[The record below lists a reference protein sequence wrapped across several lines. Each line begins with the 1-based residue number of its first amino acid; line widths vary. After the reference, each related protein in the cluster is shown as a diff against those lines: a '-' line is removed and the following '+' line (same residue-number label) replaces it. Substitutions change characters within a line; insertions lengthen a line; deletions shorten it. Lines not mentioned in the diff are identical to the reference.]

1 LDKYKMTTS
10 VLLVDDHELV
20 RAGFRRLL
28 EDGEQF
34 EVIAEAG
41 SGEQA
46 VQDYGKFHPQVVVMD
61 ISMPG
66 IGGVGAIERIIAR
79 DPQARILVLSVHE
92 DSVFTTRALQ
102 AGALGFIP
110 KRSAPEEM
118 LKAVDMVAKGKT
130 CIDPEIAQQIAV
142 QKLTGSDNL
151 LDVLSQRE
159 FEVFR
164 LLAEGKTV
172 NEIAEMLSLSPKTVG
187 THHTNIK
194 QKLDVSNS
202 AELARLAIRSGLLDA

>member
-1 LDKYKMTTS
+1 MSENKTT

-28 EDGEQF
+28 EDGDQF
-34 EVIAEAG
+34 TIVAEAG

-46 VQDYGKFHPQVVVMD
+46 VLDYAKHHPNVVVMD

-66 IGGVGAIERIIAR
+66 IGGIGAIERIIAR
-79 DPQARILVLSVHE
+79 DPAAHILILSVHE
-92 DSVFTTRALQ
+92 DSIFTTRALQ

-118 LKAVDMVAKGKT
+118 LRAVEQVAHGKT
-130 CIDPEIAQQIAV
+130 CIDPEIAQKIAM
-142 QKLTGSDNL
+142 QKLMGSDNL

-172 NEIAEMLSLSPKTVG
+172 NEIADILSLSPKTVG

-202 AELARLAIRSGLLDA
+202 AELARLAIRSGILEA

>member
-1 LDKYKMTTS
+1 MSVNQIK
-10 VLLVDDHELV
+10 VLLVDDHALV
-20 RAGFRRLL
+20 RAGFKRLL
-28 EDGEQF
+28 EDGEKF
-34 EVIAEAG
+34 TVIAEAD

-46 VQDYGKFHPQVVVMD
+46 VQDYIKLKPDVVVMD

-66 IGGVGAIERIIAR
+66 IGGIGAIERIIAR
-79 DPQARILVLSVHE
+79 DPDARILVLSVHE
-92 DSVFTTRALQ
+92 DGVFTTRALQ
-102 AGALGFIP
+102 AGAKGFIP

-118 LKAVDMVAKGKT
+118 IIAVEQVSLGKM
-130 CIDPEIAQQIAV
+130 CIDPAIAQQIAM
-142 QKLTGSDNL
+142 QKLTGSDSVI
-151 LDVLSQRE
+151 DVLSQRE

-172 NEIAEMLSLSPKTVG
+172 NDIAEILSLSPKTVG

-202 AELARLAIRSGLLDA
+202 AELARLAIRSGILDA

>member
-1 LDKYKMTTS
+1 MSLSKTT

-20 RAGFRRLL
+20 RAGFKRLL
-28 EDGEQF
+28 EDGDTF
-34 EVIAEAG
+34 EVVAESG
-41 SGEQA
+41 SGEEA
-46 VQDYGKFHPQVVVMD
+46 VQDFNKHHPQVVVMD

-79 DPQARILVLSVHE
+79 EPSARILVLSVHE
-92 DSVFTTRALQ
+92 DSVFTTRAMQ

-118 LKAVDMVAKGKT
+118 LKAVEMVAQGKT
-130 CIDPEIAQQIAV
+130 CIAPEIAQQLAM
-142 QKLTGSDNL
+142 QKLTGSENP
-151 LDVLSQRE
+151 LDILSQRE

-172 NEIAEMLSLSPKTVG
+172 NDIAEILSVSPKTVG

-194 QKLDVSNS
+194 QKLNVSNS
-202 AELARLAIRSGLLDA
+202 AELARLAIRSGLVEV

>member
-1 LDKYKMTTS
+1 MSLNKTTL
-10 VLLVDDHELV
+10 LLVDDHELV

-28 EDGEQF
+28 EDGDN
-34 EVIAEAG
+34 VTVVAEAN

-46 VQDYGKFHPQVVVMD
+46 VQDYIKYKPDVVVMD

-66 IGGVGAIERIIAR
+66 IGGIGAVERIIAR
-79 DPQARILVLSVHE
+79 DPDAKILILSVHE
-92 DSVFTTRALQ
+92 DSVFTSRALQ
-102 AGALGFIP
+102 AGAKGFIP

-118 LKAVDMVAKGKT
+118 IKAVMQVAQGKMS
-130 CIDPEIAQQIAV
+130 IAPEIAQQIAM
-142 QKLTGSDNL
+142 QKLTGSENI

-172 NEIAEMLSLSPKTVG
+172 NEIADVLSLSPKTVG

-202 AELARLAIRSGLLDA
+202 AELARLAIRSGLLEA

>member
-1 LDKYKMTTS
+1 MSLNKTK

-28 EDGEQF
+28 EDGDKF
-34 EVIAEAG
+34 TVVAESG

-46 VQDYGKFHPQVVVMD
+46 VQDFNKHHPDVVVMD

-66 IGGVGAIERIIAR
+66 IGGVGAIERIVAR
-79 DPQARILVLSVHE
+79 EPTAKILVLSVHE
-92 DSVFTTRALQ
+92 DSVFTTRAMQ

-110 KRSAPEEM
+110 KRSAPEAM
-118 LKAVDMVAKGKT
+118 LKAVEMVAQGKT
-130 CIDPEIAQQIAV
+130 CIAPEIAQQLAM
-142 QKLTGSDNL
+142 QKLTGSENP

-172 NEIAEMLSLSPKTVG
+172 NDIADILSLSPKTVG

-194 QKLDVSNS
+194 QKLNVSNS
-202 AELARLAIRSGLLDA
+202 AELARLAIRSGLVDA

>member
-1 LDKYKMTTS
+1 MSLNKTT

-28 EDGEQF
+28 EDGDKLI
-34 EVIAEAG
+34 VVAEAG

-46 VQDYGKFHPQVVVMD
+46 VQDYTKHKPNVVVMD

-66 IGGVGAIERIIAR
+66 IGGIGAIERIIAR
-79 DPQARILVLSVHE
+79 DPGAQILVLSVHE

-102 AGALGFIP
+102 AGAKGFIP

-118 LKAVDMVAKGKT
+118 IKAVELVSQGKM
-130 CIDPEIAQQIAV
+130 CIDPAIAQQIAM
-142 QKLTGSDNL
+142 QKLTGSENVF
-151 LDVLSQRE
+151 DVLSQRE
-159 FEVFR
+159 FEIFR

-172 NEIAEMLSLSPKTVG
+172 NNIAEILSLSPKTVG

-202 AELARLAIRSGLLDA
+202 AEIARLAIRSGLIEA

>member
-1 LDKYKMTTS
+1 MSDNKIT

-34 EVIAEAG
+34 TVIAEAG

-46 VQDYGKFHPQVVVMD
+46 VQDYAKYHPQVVVMD

-66 IGGVGAIERIIAR
+66 IGGIGAIERIIAR
-79 DPQARILVLSVHE
+79 DSTAHILVLSVHE

-102 AGALGFIP
+102 AGAKGFIP

-118 LKAVDMVAKGKT
+118 LKAVQQVAQGKM
-130 CIDPEIAQQIAV
+130 CIDPAIAQQIAM

-172 NEIAEMLSLSPKTVG
+172 NDIADILSLSPKTVG

-202 AELARLAIRSGLLDA
+202 AELARLAIRSGLLEA

>member
-1 LDKYKMTTS
+1 MSQDLVT

-20 RAGFRRLL
+20 RAGFRRLI
-28 EDGEQF
+28 EDSAKF
-34 EVIAEAG
+34 IVVAEAG

-46 VQDYGKFHPQVVVMD
+46 VRDYVKHNPDVVVMD

-66 IGGVGAIERIIAR
+66 MGGIGAVARIIAR
-79 DPQARILVLSVHE
+79 DPDACILILSVHE
-92 DSVFTTRALQ
+92 DSVFASRALQ
-102 AGALGFIP
+102 AGAKGFIP

-118 LKAVDMVAKGKT
+118 IKAIERVAQGQMY
-130 CIDPEIAQQIAV
+130 IDSVIAQQIAM
-142 QKLTGSDNL
+142 QKLTGSDNV
-151 LDVLSQRE
+151 LDLLSQRE

-172 NEIAEMLSLSPKTVG
+172 NEIADILNLSPKTVG
-187 THHTNIK
+187 THYTNIK
-194 QKLDVSNS
+194 QKLDVSSS

>member
-1 LDKYKMTTS
+1 MNLKKIT

-28 EDGEQF
+28 EDSDRF
-34 EVIAEAG
+34 EVVAESG
-41 SGEQA
+41 SGEEA
-46 VQDYGKFHPQVVVMD
+46 VQDFSKHHPDVVVMD

-66 IGGVGAIERIIAR
+66 IGGIGAIERIVAR
-79 DPQARILVLSVHE
+79 EPAAHILVLSVHE
-92 DSVFTTRALQ
+92 DSVFTTRAMQ

-110 KRSAPEEM
+110 KRSAPEDM
-118 LKAVDMVAKGKT
+118 LRAVGLVAQGKT
-130 CIDPEIAQQIAV
+130 CIAPEIAQQIAM
-142 QKLTGSDNL
+142 QKLTGAENP

-164 LLAEGKTV
+164 LLAEGRTV
-172 NEIAEMLSLSPKTVG
+172 NEIAEILNLSPKTVG

-194 QKLDVSNS
+194 QKLNVSSS

>member
-1 LDKYKMTTS
+1 MSLNKTTL
-10 VLLVDDHELV
+10 LLVDDHELV

-28 EDGEQF
+28 EDGDN
-34 EVIAEAG
+34 VTVVAEAN

-46 VQDYGKFHPQVVVMD
+46 VQDYIKYKPDVVVMD

-66 IGGVGAIERIIAR
+66 IGGIGAVERIIAR
-79 DPQARILVLSVHE
+79 DPDAKILILSVHE
-92 DSVFTTRALQ
+92 DSVFTSRALQ
-102 AGALGFIP
+102 AGAKGFIP
-110 KRSAPEEM
+110 KRSAPEQM
-118 LKAVDMVAKGKT
+118 LKAVMLVAQGKMS
-130 CIDPEIAQQIAV
+130 IDPAIAQQIAM
-142 QKLTGSDNL
+142 QKLTGSDNV

-172 NEIAEMLSLSPKTVG
+172 NEIAELLSLSPKTVG
-187 THHTNIK
+187 THHTSIK

-202 AELARLAIRSGLLDA
+202 AELARLAIRSGLLEA

>member
-1 LDKYKMTTS
+1 MSLNKTK

-28 EDGEQF
+28 EDGDKF
-34 EVIAEAG
+34 TVVAESG

-46 VQDYGKFHPQVVVMD
+46 VQDFNKHHPDVVVMD

-66 IGGVGAIERIIAR
+66 IGGVGAIERIVAR
-79 DPQARILVLSVHE
+79 EPNARILVLSVHE
-92 DSVFTTRALQ
+92 DSVFTTRAMQ

-118 LKAVDMVAKGKT
+118 LKAVELVAQGKT
-130 CIDPEIAQQIAV
+130 CIAPEIAQQLAM
-142 QKLTGSDNL
+142 QKLTGSENP

-172 NEIAEMLSLSPKTVG
+172 NEIADILSLSPKTVG

-194 QKLDVSNS
+194 QKLNVSNS
-202 AELARLAIRSGLLDA
+202 AELARLAIRSGLVDA

>member
-1 LDKYKMTTS
+1 MSLAKTTI
-10 VLLVDDHELV
+10 LLVDDHELV

-28 EDGEQF
+28 EDGDKF
-34 EVIAEAG
+34 DVIAE
-41 SGEQA
+41 SSCGEDA
-46 VQDYGKFHPQVVVMD
+46 VQDYNKHHPDVVVMD

-79 DPQARILVLSVHE
+79 EPSAKILVLSVHE
-92 DSVFTTRALQ
+92 DSVFTTRAMQ

-118 LKAVDMVAKGKT
+118 LRAVELVSQGKT
-130 CIDPEIAQQIAV
+130 CIAPEIAQKLAI
-142 QKLTGSDNL
+142 QKLTGSENPI
-151 LDVLSQRE
+151 DVLSQRE

-164 LLAEGKTV
+164 LVAEGKTV
-172 NEIAEMLSLSPKTVG
+172 NEIADILNLSPKTVG

-194 QKLDVSNS
+194 QKLNVSNS
-202 AELARLAIRSGLLDA
+202 AELARLAIRSGLL

>member
-1 LDKYKMTTS
+1 MSLNKIS

-28 EDGEQF
+28 EDGDKFQ
-34 EVIAEAG
+34 VVAESG

-46 VQDYGKFHPQVVVMD
+46 VQDFAKHHPDVVVMD

-79 DPQARILVLSVHE
+79 EPSAKILVLSVHE
-92 DSVFTTRALQ
+92 DSVFTTRAMQ

-110 KRSAPEEM
+110 KRSAPEAM
-118 LKAVDMVAKGKT
+118 LKAVETVSQGRT
-130 CIDPEIAQQIAV
+130 CIAPEIAQQLAM
-142 QKLTGSDNL
+142 QKLTGSENP

-172 NEIAEMLSLSPKTVG
+172 NDIADILNLSPKTVG

-194 QKLDVSNS
+194 QKLNVSNS
-202 AELARLAIRSGLLDA
+202 AELARLAIRSGLLEA

>member
-1 LDKYKMTTS
+1 MNLNKIT

-28 EDGEQF
+28 EDGDKF
-34 EVIAEAG
+34 EVVAEAG

-46 VQDYGKFHPQVVVMD
+46 VQDFAKYHPNVVVMD

-79 DPQARILVLSVHE
+79 EPSAKILVLSVHE
-92 DSVFTTRALQ
+92 DSVFTTRAMQ

-110 KRSAPEEM
+110 KRSAPEAM
-118 LKAVDMVAKGKT
+118 LKAVEMVSQGRT
-130 CIDPEIAQQIAV
+130 CIAPEIAQQ
-142 QKLTGSDNL
+142 L
-151 LDVLSQRE
+151 
-159 FEVFR
+159 EVFR

-172 NEIAEMLSLSPKTVG
+172 NEIADILNLSPKTVG

-194 QKLDVSNS
+194 QKLNVSNS
-202 AELARLAIRSGLLDA
+202 AELARLAIRSGLLEA

>member
-1 LDKYKMTTS
+1 MSLNQTTI
-10 VLLVDDHELV
+10 LLVDDHDLV

-28 EDGEQF
+28 EDGEKF
-34 EVIAEAG
+34 SVIAEAG

-46 VQDYGKFHPQVVVMD
+46 VQDYAKYHPDVVVMD

-66 IGGVGAIERIIAR
+66 IGGIGAIERIIAR
-79 DPQARILVLSVHE
+79 YPEARILVLSVHE

-102 AGALGFIP
+102 AGAKGFIP

-118 LKAVDMVAKGKT
+118 IKAVELVAQGKMS
-130 CIDPEIAQQIAV
+130 IDPAIAQQIAM
-142 QKLTGSDNL
+142 QKLTGSENV

-172 NEIAEMLSLSPKTVG
+172 NDIAEVLSLSPKTVG
-187 THHTNIK
+187 THHTSIK
-194 QKLDVSNS
+194 QKLGVSNS

>member
-1 LDKYKMTTS
+1 MALSKIK

-28 EDGEQF
+28 EDGDKF
-34 EVIAEAG
+34 EVVAESG

-46 VQDYGKFHPQVVVMD
+46 VQDFNKYHPDVVVMD

-66 IGGVGAIERIIAR
+66 IGGVGAIERIVAR
-79 DPQARILVLSVHE
+79 EPNAKILVLSVHE
-92 DSVFTTRALQ
+92 DSVFTTRAMQ

-118 LKAVDMVAKGKT
+118 LKAVDIVAQGRT
-130 CIDPEIAQQIAV
+130 CIAPEIAQQIAM
-142 QKLTGSDNL
+142 QKLTGSESP

-172 NEIAEMLSLSPKTVG
+172 NDIADILNLSPKTVG

-194 QKLDVSNS
+194 QKLNVSNA

>member
-1 LDKYKMTTS
+1 MSENKIT

-34 EVIAEAG
+34 TVVAEAG

-46 VQDYGKFHPQVVVMD
+46 VQDYAKHHPQVVVMD

-66 IGGVGAIERIIAR
+66 IGGIGAIERIIAR
-79 DPQARILVLSVHE
+79 DSAAHILVLSVHE

-102 AGALGFIP
+102 AGAKGFIP

-118 LKAVDMVAKGKT
+118 LKAVQQVAQGKM
-130 CIDPEIAQQIAV
+130 CIDPAIAQQIAM

-172 NEIAEMLSLSPKTVG
+172 NDIAEILSLSPKTVG

>member
-1 LDKYKMTTS
+1 MSLNQIK
-10 VLLVDDHELV
+10 VLLVDDHALV
-20 RAGFRRLL
+20 RAGFKRLL
-28 EDGEQF
+28 EDDNKFKVVVE
-34 EVIAEAG
+34 AE

-46 VQDYGKFHPQVVVMD
+46 VQDYIKFKPDVVVMD

-66 IGGVGAIERIIAR
+66 IGGIGAIERIIAR
-79 DPQARILVLSVHE
+79 DPDARILVLSVHE

-102 AGALGFIP
+102 AGAKGFIP

-118 LKAVDMVAKGKT
+118 IKAVEQVSQGKM
-130 CIDPEIAQQIAV
+130 CIDPEIAQQIAM
-142 QKLTGSDNL
+142 QKLTGSDNII
-151 LDVLSQRE
+151 DVLSQRE

-172 NEIAEMLSLSPKTVG
+172 NDIAEILSLSPKTVG

-202 AELARLAIRSGLLDA
+202 AELARLAIRSGILDA

>member
-1 LDKYKMTTS
+1 MNQNKTT

-28 EDGEQF
+28 EDGDNF
-34 EVIAEAG
+34 IVVAEAG

-46 VQDYGKFHPQVVVMD
+46 VQDFSKHHPNVVVMD

-79 DPQARILVLSVHE
+79 EPSAKILVLSVHE
-92 DSVFTTRALQ
+92 DSVFTTRAMQ

-118 LKAVDMVAKGKT
+118 LRAVEMVAQGKT
-130 CIDPEIAQQIAV
+130 CIAPEIAQQLAM
-142 QKLTGSDNL
+142 QKLTGSENPI
-151 LDVLSQRE
+151 DVLSQRE

-172 NEIAEMLSLSPKTVG
+172 NEIADILSLSPKTVG

-194 QKLDVSNS
+194 QKLNVSNS

>member
-1 LDKYKMTTS
+1 MSENKITI
-10 VLLVDDHELV
+10 LLVDDHELV

-28 EDGEQF
+28 EDGDQF
-34 EVIAEAG
+34 TVVAEAG

-46 VQDYGKFHPQVVVMD
+46 VQDYAKYHPQVVVMD

-66 IGGVGAIERIIAR
+66 IGGIGAIERIIAR
-79 DPQARILVLSVHE
+79 DSAAHILVLSVHE

-102 AGALGFIP
+102 AGAKGFIP

-118 LKAVDMVAKGKT
+118 LKAVQQVAQGKM
-130 CIDPEIAQQIAV
+130 CIDPAIAQQIAM

-172 NEIAEMLSLSPKTVG
+172 NDIAEILSLSPKTVG

>member
-1 LDKYKMTTS
+1 MTLNKIS

-28 EDGEQF
+28 EDGDKFQ
-34 EVIAEAG
+34 VVAESG

-46 VQDYGKFHPQVVVMD
+46 VQDFAKYRPDVVVMD

-66 IGGVGAIERIIAR
+66 IGGVGAIERIISREPSAK
-79 DPQARILVLSVHE
+79 ILVLSVHE
-92 DSVFTTRALQ
+92 DSVFTTRAMQ

-110 KRSAPEEM
+110 KRSAPEAM
-118 LKAVDMVAKGKT
+118 LKAVEIVSQGRT
-130 CIDPEIAQQIAV
+130 CIAPEIAQQLAM
-142 QKLTGSDNL
+142 QKLTGSENP

-172 NEIAEMLSLSPKTVG
+172 NEIADILNLSPKTVG

-194 QKLDVSNS
+194 QKLNVSNS
-202 AELARLAIRSGLLDA
+202 AELARLAIRSGLLEA

>member
-1 LDKYKMTTS
+1 MSKTT

-28 EDGEQF
+28 EDGDIF
-34 EVIAEAG
+34 TVVAEAG

-46 VQDYGKFHPQVVVMD
+46 VQEYAKVHPDVVVMD

-66 IGGVGAIERIIAR
+66 IGGIGAIERIIAR
-79 DPQARILVLSVHE
+79 YPEAKILVLSVHE

-102 AGALGFIP
+102 AGAKGFMP

-118 LKAVDMVAKGKT
+118 IKAVDQVAHGKM
-130 CIDPEIAQQIAV
+130 CIDPSIAQEIAM
-142 QKLTGSDNL
+142 QKLTGSENVIDT
-151 LDVLSQRE
+151 LSQRE

-172 NEIAEMLSLSPKTVG
+172 NEIADILSLSPKTVG
-187 THHTNIK
+187 THHTSIK

-202 AELARLAIRSGLLDA
+202 AELARLAIRSGILDA

>member
-1 LDKYKMTTS
+1 MSDNKTT
-10 VLLVDDHELV
+10 VLLVDDHDLV

-28 EDGEQF
+28 EDGDQF
-34 EVIAEAG
+34 TVIAEAG

-46 VQDYGKFHPQVVVMD
+46 VQEYAKHHPQIVVMD

-66 IGGVGAIERIIAR
+66 IGGIGAIERIIAR
-79 DPQARILVLSVHE
+79 DSSARILVLSVHE

-118 LKAVDMVAKGKT
+118 LKAVEQVASGKT
-130 CIDPEIAQQIAV
+130 CIDPAIAQQIAM

-172 NEIAEMLSLSPKTVG
+172 NDIADILSLSPKTVG

>member
-1 LDKYKMTTS
+1 MSDNKTTI
-10 VLLVDDHELV
+10 LLVDDHELV

-34 EVIAEAG
+34 TVIAEAG
-41 SGEQA
+41 SGELA
-46 VQDYGKFHPQVVVMD
+46 VQEYVKHQPQVVVMD

-66 IGGVGAIERIIAR
+66 IGGIGAIERIIAR
-79 DPQARILVLSVHE
+79 DSSAKILVLSVHE
-92 DSVFTTRALQ
+92 DSVFTTRAMQ

-118 LKAVDMVAKGKT
+118 IKAVEQVAQGKT
-130 CIDPEIAQQIAV
+130 CIDPAIAQQIAM
-142 QKLTGSDNL
+142 QKLTGSDSI

-172 NEIAEMLSLSPKTVG
+172 NDIAEILSLSPKTVG
-187 THHTNIK
+187 THHTNVK

-202 AELARLAIRSGLLDA
+202 AELARLAIRSGLIDA

>member
-1 LDKYKMTTS
+1 MNKTT

-28 EDGEQF
+28 EDGDMF
-34 EVIAEAG
+34 TVIAEVG
-41 SGEQA
+41 SGEEA
-46 VQDYGKFHPQVVVMD
+46 VVEYAKVQPDVVVMD

-66 IGGVGAIERIIAR
+66 IGGIGAIERIIAR
-79 DPQARILVLSVHE
+79 SPEAKILVLSVHE

-102 AGALGFIP
+102 AGAKGFMP

-118 LKAVDMVAKGKT
+118 IKAVEQVAMGKM
-130 CIDPEIAQQIAV
+130 CIDPDIAQEIAM
-142 QKLTGSDNL
+142 QKMTGSENVIDT
-151 LDVLSQRE
+151 LSQRE
-159 FEVFR
+159 FEIFR

-172 NEIAEMLSLSPKTVG
+172 NDIAVTLNLSPKTVG
-187 THHTNIK
+187 THHTSIK

-202 AELARLAIRSGLLDA
+202 AELARLAIRMGLLEA

>member
-1 LDKYKMTTS
+1 MSLTKNT

-28 EDGEQF
+28 EDEERFQ
-34 EVIAEAG
+34 VVAEAG

-46 VQDYGKFHPQVVVMD
+46 VQDYNKYHPDVVVMD

-79 DPQARILVLSVHE
+79 DPSAKILVLSVHE
-92 DSVFTTRALQ
+92 DSVFTTRAMQ

-118 LKAVDMVAKGKT
+118 LKAVELVARGKT
-130 CIDPEIAQQIAV
+130 CIAPEIAQQIAM
-142 QKLTGSDNL
+142 QKLTGSENP

-172 NEIAEMLSLSPKTVG
+172 NEIADILNLSPKTVG

-194 QKLDVSNS
+194 QKLNVANS

>member
-1 LDKYKMTTS
+1 MSENKTT

-28 EDGEQF
+28 EDGDQF
-34 EVIAEAG
+34 TVVAEAG

-46 VQDYGKFHPQVVVMD
+46 VQDFAKYHPQVVVMD

-66 IGGVGAIERIIAR
+66 IGGIGAVERIIAR
-79 DPQARILVLSVHE
+79 DSTARILILSVHE
-92 DSVFTTRALQ
+92 DSVFTSRALQ

-118 LKAVDMVAKGKT
+118 LKAVQQVAQGKM
-130 CIDPEIAQQIAV
+130 CIDPAIAQQIAM

-172 NEIAEMLSLSPKTVG
+172 NEIAEILSLSPKTVG
-187 THHTNIK
+187 THHTTIK

>member
-1 LDKYKMTTS
+1 MSLNKTK

-28 EDGEQF
+28 EDGDKF
-34 EVIAEAG
+34 TVIAESG

-46 VQDYGKFHPQVVVMD
+46 VQDFNKHHPDVVVMD

-79 DPQARILVLSVHE
+79 EPNARILVLSVHE
-92 DSVFTTRALQ
+92 DSVFTTRAMQ

-118 LKAVDMVAKGKT
+118 LKAVEMVAQGKT
-130 CIDPEIAQQIAV
+130 CIAPEIAQQLAM
-142 QKLTGSDNL
+142 QKLTGSENP

-172 NEIAEMLSLSPKTVG
+172 NEIADILSLSPKTVG

-194 QKLDVSNS
+194 QKLNVSNS
-202 AELARLAIRSGLLDA
+202 AELARLAIRSGLVDA